1 MYTTIV
7 LASSFSVFRLRLEH
21 RSDPEELVTNLPFYG
36 GGKGQVLQI
45 RRNSDGTVTTEIVK
59 QDKVEIQKEIADDMN
74 SFQDNLA
81 NIQKAASELVALQQT
96 VKSSGKL
103 TEADRS
109 KYAANLEKLGISAQN
124 LAHIQQSGDQ
134 DDFRLL
140 FQGPLFQR
148 QQNNLGVEKAE
159 DADDGDDEEDVGE
172 EEAESGENGEEEKPD
187 TDSIQVSSPDKDAS
201 IAEAKPVGKLKQTY
215 AMSLDHNV

>member
-1 MYTTIV
+1 MVV
-7 LASSFSVFRLRLEH
+7 LAFSFYDFRLRLEH

-36 GGKGQVLQI
+36 GAKGQVLQI

-59 QDKVEIQKEIADDMN
+59 QDKVEIEKEVSDDMH
-74 SFQDNLA
+74 SFQENLA

-103 TEADRS
+103 TDADRT

-140 FQGPLFQR
+140 FQGPLFHR
-148 QQNNLGVEKAE
+148 QQNNLDVEKAE
-159 DADDGDDEEDVGE
+159 NTDDEEDEEVGE
-172 EEAESGENGEEEKPD
+172 EELESGDNEDEEKPD

-201 IAEAKPVGKLKQTY
+201 IAEAKPVGKLK
-215 AMSLDHNV
+215 